1 VIDSNDIT
9 KALCQAMNG
18 KAGSQYLLLTRL
30 MISSFGCQL
39 ISEPRRVA
47 NPDASEF
54 NAENNPLAA
63 EIRAIWNSAIRQV
76 VSDGISDKLQ

>member
-1 VIDSNDIT
+1 
-9 KALCQAMNG
+9 
-18 KAGSQYLLLTRL
+18 